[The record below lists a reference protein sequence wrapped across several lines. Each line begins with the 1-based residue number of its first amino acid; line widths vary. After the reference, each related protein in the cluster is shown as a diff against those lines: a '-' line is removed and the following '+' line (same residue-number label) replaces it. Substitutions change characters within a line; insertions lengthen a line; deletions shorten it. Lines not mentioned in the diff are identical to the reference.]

1 MSLIKKSLI
10 YKVIDMFESLYY
22 YIKYYN
28 TIKDILYGDEFK
40 RLLKEYIN
48 VDIRKDWIGRLYG
61 VINPNIDKD
70 GKLDVNNT
78 IIEIDGYN
86 TNSNVYVKNWLY
98 KQMYT
103 VGTLFKLKNL
113 YSYITM
119 DIEHVGPLDQDNYLV
134 IFDIASRQIFV
145 ESFKRVIKHA
155 LFYGIIASI
164 IMFIYFL

>member
-22 YIKYYN
+22 YIKHYS

-40 RLLKEYIN
+40 KLLKEYIN
-48 VDIRKDWIGRLYG
+48 IDIRKDWIGRLYG

>member
-22 YIKYYN
+22 YVKHYN
-28 TIKDILYGDEFK
+28 TIKDILYGDELK
-40 RLLKEYIN
+40 KLLKEYIN
-48 VDIRKDWIGRLYG
+48 IDIRKDWIGRLYG

-86 TNSNVYVKNWLY
+86 TNSNIYVKNWLY

-145 ESFKRVIKHA
+145 ESLKRVIKHT

>member
-22 YIKYYN
+22 YVKHYN

-40 RLLKEYIN
+40 KLLKEYIN
-48 VDIRKDWIGRLYG
+48 IDLRKDWIGRLYG

>member
-1 MSLIKKSLI
+1 MEIIK
-10 YKVIDMFESLYY
+10 
-22 YIKYYN
+22 N
-28 TIKDILYGDEFK
+28 ILYGDEFK
-40 RLLKEYIN
+40 KLLKEYIN
-48 VDIRKDWIGRLYG
+48 IDIRKDWIGRLYG

-134 IFDIASRQIFV
+134 IFDIATRQIFV
-145 ESFKRVIKHA
+145 ESLKRVIKHT

>member
-22 YIKYYN
+22 YVKHYN

-40 RLLKEYIN
+40 KLLKEYIN
-48 VDIRKDWIGRLYG
+48 IDIRKDWIGRLYG

-103 VGTLFKLKNL
+103 VGTL
-113 YSYITM
+113 
-119 DIEHVGPLDQDNYLV
+119 DQHNYLV

-145 ESFKRVIKHA
+145 ESLKRVIKHT

-164 IMFIYFL
+164 IIFIYFL

>member
-22 YIKYYN
+22 YVKHYK

-40 RLLKEYIN
+40 KLLKEYIN
-48 VDIRKDWIGRLYG
+48 IDIRKDWIGRLYG
-61 VINPNIDKD
+61 VINPNIDKN

-86 TNSNVYVKNWLY
+86 TNSNIYVKNWLY

-103 VGTLFKLKNL
+103 VGSLFKLKNL

-145 ESFKRVIKHA
+145 ESLKRVIKHT

>member
-22 YIKYYN
+22 YVKHYN
-28 TIKDILYGDEFK
+28 TIKGILYGDEFK
-40 RLLKEYIN
+40 KLLKEYIN
-48 VDIRKDWIGRLYG
+48 IDIRKDWIGRLYG

-145 ESFKRVIKHA
+145 ESLKRVIKHT

>member
-22 YIKYYN
+22 YVKHYS

-40 RLLKEYIN
+40 KLLKEYIN
-48 VDIRKDWIGRLYG
+48 IDIRKDWIGRLYG

-145 ESFKRVIKHA
+145 ESLKRVIKHV

>member
-22 YIKYYN
+22 YIKHYS

-40 RLLKEYIN
+40 KLLKEYIN
-48 VDIRKDWIGRLYG
+48 IDIRKDWIGRLYG

-145 ESFKRVIKHA
+145 ESLKRVIKHA

>member
-1 MSLIKKSLI
+1 
-10 YKVIDMFESLYY
+10 
-22 YIKYYN
+22 
-28 TIKDILYGDEFK
+28 
-40 RLLKEYIN
+40 
-48 VDIRKDWIGRLYG
+48 
-61 VINPNIDKD
+61 
-70 GKLDVNNT
+70 
-78 IIEIDGYN
+78 
-86 TNSNVYVKNWLY
+86 
-98 KQMYT
+98 MYT

-145 ESFKRVIKHA
+145 ESLKRVIKHA